1 MTTLEKVR
9 TVILKLKKKGIT
21 VDNLKP
27 ETRLVEDLGL
37 DSLDLMELLVHAE
50 EMFSI
55 KINPDDMSTMKTIGA
70 AVKYFDRCSAKKA

>member
-9 TVILKLKKKGIT
+9 AVILKLKKDNIT
-21 VDNLKP
+21 EADLKI
-27 ETRLVEDLGL
+27 ESSLVEDLGL

-55 KINPDDMSTMKTIGA
+55 KINPDDVAELTTIGA
-70 AVKYFDRCSAKKA
+70 AVKYFDKRQAE